1 MKTLKITAFLL
12 IMGLTSNVFGQPFGN
27 PPGPRHEKIRERIR
41 MVKIWKLTE
50 ELNLSEE
57 QSEKFFPAYNKFQAD
72 REAIEDKRR
81 ETIKQLDELTL
92 SEDPSGKQINSLL
105 DRLESLDQEL
115 RDKKAGF
122 RIKLEDILTT
132 RQIGRLYLFE
142 MHFQRQIQEI
152 IRDARMEMQG
162 RKQRRRFR

>member
-1 MKTLKITAFLL
+1 MKTLKITAL
-12 IMGLTSNVFGQPFGN
+12 ILILGLISNVFGQPFGN

-41 MVKIWKLTE
+41 TVKIWKLTE

-92 SEDPSGKQINSLL
+92 SEDPSGEQINSLL
-105 DRLESLDQEL
+105 DQLESLDQEL

-122 RIKLEDILTT
+122 RIKLEDILTI

-162 RKQRRRFR
+162 RKQGKKFR